1 MRDPYEGVP
10 APAKLDVTSA
20 DFADGQILPRDTT
33 ASEGGQNISP
43 QLSWSGAPEGTKAFY
58 IHCYDPDAP
67 TPSGYW
73 HWSLVNI
80 PADITSLDRDAAKS
94 PPAGTVTL
102 RNDNGQREYMG
113 AAPPAG
119 HGPHRYFFTVY
130 ALDAPLEVDENT
142 TATTAAF
149 LARMHT
155 LARGSMVG
163 TWENK

>member
-20 DFADGQILPRDTT
+20 DFADGQTLPRDTT

-155 LARGSMVG
+155 LARGSVVG
-163 TWENK
+163 IWENK

>member
-1 MRDPYEGVP
+1 MRDPYEGIP
-10 APAKLDVTSA
+10 APAKLNVTSK
-20 DFADGQILPRDTT
+20 DFEDGAPLPVDTT
-33 ASEGGQNISP
+33 ASEGGKNISP
-43 QLSWSGAPEGTKAFY
+43 QLSWSDVPKGTKVFY
-58 IHCYDPDAP
+58 VHCYDPDAP

-80 PADITSLDRDAAKS
+80 PAYVNSLDRDAAKN
-94 PPAGTVTL
+94 PPAGAITL

-113 AAPPAG
+113 AAPPVG
-119 HGPHRYFFTVY
+119 HGTHRYFFTVY
-130 ALDAPLEVDENT
+130 ALDAPLDINENT

-155 LARGSMVG
+155 LARGSVVG